1 MLILD
6 NLENWVSLNMPIE
19 ERIVYFEFGGRHNTE
34 ATLKLARERA
44 EKRGIK
50 NVVLASIT
58 GFSAEKALEIFKD
71 TDIKLTIVGIKGAGF
86 PEFPKDLQERLRRL
100 GHNFCY
106 ASDVQYEF
114 PGQVQDA
121 LRRFC
126 EGLKVCVEVALV
138 AADAGYVKPGE
149 EIIAIGGTGML
160 GYEKGG
166 GLDTAIVIEAVKSK
180 DFLQLE
186 SIFGM
191 KEKRRRIREIIC
203 KPR

>member
-1 MLILD
+1 
-6 NLENWVSLNMPIE
+6 MPVE
-19 ERIVYFEFGGRHNTE
+19 ERIVYFESGGRHNTE
-34 ATLKLARERA
+34 ATLRLVRKTA

-71 TDIKLTIVGIKGAGF
+71 ADIKLTVVGLKGPNF
-86 PEFPKDLQERLRRL
+86 PEFPEALRDRLKKL

-106 ASDVQYEF
+106 ASDIQYKFPEEVQNT
-114 PGQVQDA
+114 

-126 EGLKVCVEVALV
+126 EGFKVCVEVALI
-138 AADAGYVKPGE
+138 AAEAGYVKPGE
-149 EIIAIGGTGML
+149 EIIAVGGTGRL

-166 GLDTAIVIEAVKSK
+166 GLDTAIIMEAIKSR
-180 DFLQLE
+180 DFLRLE
-186 SIFGM
+186 PIFGM
-191 KEKRRRIREIIC
+191 KEKRRKIREIIC

>member
-1 MLILD
+1 
-6 NLENWVSLNMPIE
+6 MPTE
-19 ERIVYFEFGGRHNTE
+19 EKIVYFESGGKHNTE
-34 ATLKLARERA
+34 TTLKLVKERA
-44 EKRGIK
+44 EKRAIK
-50 NVVLASIT
+50 NIVLASIT

-71 TDIKLTIVGIKGAGF
+71 SNVKLTVIGIRGPKF
-86 PEFPKDLQERLRRL
+86 PEFPKTLQDKLKQL

-106 ASDVQYEF
+106 ASDFQYEY
-114 PGQVQDA
+114 PEQVQDT
-121 LRRFC
+121 LRRFG

-138 AADAGYVKPGE
+138 AADAGYIKPGE
-149 EIIAIGGTGML
+149 EIIAVGGTGML

-166 GLDTAIVIEAVKSK
+166 GVDTAIVMEALKSK

-191 KEKRRRIREIIC
+191 KENRRKIREIIC